1 MRYLLYL
8 SLNTL
13 SAKDFSQ
20 WSSILI
26 LIPLVFNFIIFS
38 LSGFQE
44 DQLIKGYKERSQFR
58 NDSLDMIKQWK
69 NYLYILKVKCNNED
83 DLYKEIVR
91 IESIIDY
98 SSFFRSSNSKDLFEE
113 VKTTKSNK
121 ELVEILK
128 RIT

>member
-1 MRYLLYL
+1 
-8 SLNTL
+8 
-13 SAKDFSQ
+13 
-20 WSSILI
+20 
-26 LIPLVFNFIIFS
+26 
-38 LSGFQE
+38 
-44 DQLIKGYKERSQFR
+44 
-58 NDSLDMIKQWK
+58 MIKKWK

-113 VKTTKSNK
+113 FKTTKSNK